1 MNSYLY
7 QAVDDAGRLSQ
18 GLLQATDPMSIE
30 AQLQQKGL
38 WPISIE
44 HQKNKNTS
52 QSKGNKTRVSK
63 ARGHKARRAQIE
75 FFTDDI
81 KALFRFQMSELIF
94 APLS

>member
-44 HQKNKNTS
+44 HQKK
-52 QSKGNKTRVSK
+52 QE
-63 ARGHKARRAQIE
+63 H
-75 FFTDDI
+75 F
-81 KALFRFQMSELIF
+81 
-94 APLS
+94 